1 MDSYRVLLFLHV
13 GAAVLAFG
21 STVAYPF
28 LQMAA
33 DKQGVRGARFFL
45 GFTKRVSRAFQ
56 YPAFAILLLAGIGLI
71 FDDRTGYSDDMPG
84 WLLIGAGLF
93 GAIVAFEV
101 FLQAPILKR
110 ANAVIDG
117 AGDDEPLPPEY
128 VQLGKL
134 MGVIGT
140 AQSVMAI
147 AVLFLMAWKP
157 GA

>member
-1 MDSYRVLLFLHV
+1 MDSYRLLLFLHV
-13 GAAVLAFG
+13 GAVVLAFG

-28 LQMAA
+28 LQLAA

-45 GFTKRVSRAFQ
+45 EFTKRISLVFQ
-56 YPAFAILLLAGIGLI
+56 YPGFAILLLAGIGLI
-71 FDDRTGYSDDMPG
+71 FDDKTGYKDDLPG
-84 WLLIGAGLF
+84 WLLISAGLF

-101 FLQAPILKR
+101 FLQIPVVNR
-110 ANAVIDG
+110 ARAVIAG
-117 AGDDEPLPPEY
+117 ASDDEPLPAEY

-134 MGVIGT
+134 MGLIGT
-140 AQSVMAI
+140 GQSVMAI